1 MITTFVIGSA
11 TTYGL
16 YRGVM
21 YLTPDNNVVD
31 FETFMRFEDVRSTLI
46 TVGEYLQ
53 KHQEKKQLINQYK
66 LIQRLLH
73 DIDQLRQWRK
83 DRFYRFFTYTGENKL
98 IHQLKEEWIIFKV
111 RIRVVCGLNSLDLLG

>member
-16 YRGVM
+16 YRGAM
-21 YLTPDNNVVD
+21 YLTPDTNVVD

-46 TVGEYLQ
+46 TVGGYLK
-53 KHQEKKQLINQYK
+53 KHKSKKQLTEQYK

-73 DIDQLRQWRK
+73 DIDELREWRQH
-83 DRFYRFFTYTGENKL
+83 RFYRYFTYTGENKL
-98 IHQLKEEWIIFKV
+98 IHQFKEEWIIFKV
-111 RIRVVCGLNSLDLLG
+111 RIRVICGLNSLDLLG